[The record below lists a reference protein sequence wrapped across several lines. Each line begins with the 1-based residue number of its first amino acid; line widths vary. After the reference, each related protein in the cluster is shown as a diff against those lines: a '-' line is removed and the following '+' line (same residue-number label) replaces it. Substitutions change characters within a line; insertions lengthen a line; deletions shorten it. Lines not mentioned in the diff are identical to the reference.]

1 MGLYQ
6 LIRPTEWNEVV
17 GNNKI
22 IGSLRGLVK
31 RKPEKRPHS
40 IMFMGPKGCGKTTLA
55 RILAKEFGANPDN
68 IFEYNAANTRGIETI
83 REVVSGINLSAMGGG
98 AKCYIFDESHQLTP
112 AAQQALL
119 KDTEETP
126 NHCYF
131 FFCTTDPQN
140 LIPALRERFTD
151 YEVYPLSTKNIIS
164 ILKRAC
170 KIEKLDVS
178 EDILEI
184 IACNCDGSPRAS
196 LVLLEMVMDV
206 KEEDA
211 IELLVKKIDSNS
223 SVFDLCRMLLRK
235 PTIRKKEWKKILA
248 VFNSIDEVDSERI
261 RHGMVGFLLSQ
272 YKNIP
277 ETDIEYATDVT
288 RLIELFSTNT
298 YYGKKKQLTA
308 LVMKA
313 CLLME

>member
-6 LIRPTEWNEVV
+6 EIRPKDWKDVV
-17 GNNKI
+17 GNNKV
-22 IGSLRGLVK
+22 IGSLKNLVK
-31 RKPEKRPHS
+31 REPKKRPHS
-40 IMFMGPKGCGKTTLA
+40 IMLIGPKGCGKTTLA
-55 RILAKEFGANPDN
+55 RILAKEFGANSNN
-68 IFEYNAANTRGIETI
+68 IFEYNAANTRGIDTI
-83 REVVSGINLSAMGGG
+83 REVVTNLNMSAMGGG
-98 AKCYIFDESHQLTP
+98 AKCYIFDESHQLTT

-126 NHCYF
+126 GHCYF

-140 LIPALRERFTD
+140 LLPQLRERFTD
-151 YEVYPLSTKNIIS
+151 YEVCPLSMKNILS
-164 ILKRAC
+164 VLKRAC
-170 KIEKLDVS
+170 KVEELDVS
-178 EDILEI
+178 EDVLEI

-211 IELLVKKIDSNS
+211 IDLLVKKIDSNS

-235 PTIRKKEWKKILA
+235 PAIRKKDWKKILY

-261 RHGMVGFLLSQ
+261 RHAMLGFLLSQ

-277 ETDIEYATDVT
+277 DEDIEYAADVT
-288 RLIELFSTNT
+288 RLIEMFSTNT

-308 LVMKA
+308 LIMKA
-313 CLLME
+313 CLLT